1 MGMGQ
6 TRVATTKRP
15 AAAALPEVLARC
27 SIRQQIITVTDFP
40 RFFAPDWPVRPPAP
54 SPPVTRAAPGG
65 PPANRAP
72 AAKEREPRLNNA
84 MLAAVSDS
92 APAAATARPSTPP
105 PSRRA
110 VFVRR
115 LSTTVVLWAAMV
127 TFIVFE
133 SGLLC
138 FGVIALFSLASL
150 YEVSRLLP
158 ASPAWIDLRRWSL
171 LVSLLYLGASAWWI
185 LRHDQAPPFA
195 IDVAAL
201 VVLFQGCFWL
211 CYRRQLEARETLF
224 RIFFAIFAF
233 IYTILFFACLT
244 RVLYFNGVTQAGA
257 VPGVWLVL
265 FLLAVT
271 KFTDMGAYF
280 IGTLIG
286 RHKMVPHI
294 SPGKTWQGLGGAYF
308 AALVAA
314 VGLILCLPQQMLPL
328 TLGHGV
334 ALALLLGTA
343 AIAGDLAE
351 SVLKRCFDIKDS
363 GHTLPGIGGVL
374 DLTDSVLFTAP
385 LLYFYLIIVL
395 G

>member
-1 MGMGQ
+1 
-6 TRVATTKRP
+6 
-15 AAAALPEVLARC
+15 
-27 SIRQQIITVTDFP
+27 
-40 RFFAPDWPVRPPAP
+40 
-54 SPPVTRAAPGG
+54 
-65 PPANRAP
+65 
-72 AAKEREPRLNNA
+72 
-84 MLAAVSDS
+84 MLAPVSDS
-92 APAAATARPSTPP
+92 APAAASLSTPP
-105 PSRRA
+105 SSRGA

-115 LSTTVVLWAAMV
+115 LTTTVVLWAAMI

-150 YEVSRLLP
+150 YEVTRLLP
-158 ASPAWIDLRRWSL
+158 ASPGWTDLRRWAM
-171 LVSLLYLGASAWWI
+171 LVSLLYLAASAWWI
-185 LRHDQAPPFA
+185 VAHDEAPPFA
-195 IDVAAL
+195 IDAAAL
-201 VVLFQGCFWL
+201 IALFQGCFWL
-211 CYRRQLEARETLF
+211 CYRRKLEGRESLF
-224 RIFFAIFAF
+224 HIFFAVFAF

-244 RVLYFNGVTQAGA
+244 RVLYFNGVTQTGA

-280 IGTLIG
+280 VGTLIG

-314 VGLILCLPQQMLPL
+314 VGLTLCLPQQMMPV
-328 TLGHGV
+328 TLGHGII
-334 ALALLLGTA
+334 LAFLLGTA
-343 AIAGDLAE
+343 AVAGDLAE
-351 SVLKRCFDIKDS
+351 SVLKRCFEIKDS

-385 LLYFYLIIVL
+385 LLYFYLLLVL
-395 G
+395 A